1 MSPIIHQPFEFQLGP
16 LSVTGFGI
24 AMVLSFII
32 AQVICETESARRGH
46 DPGPIADLV
55 VASVVGGI
63 LGAKIYYAILTGS
76 SIFTRSGFVFW
87 GGLVGGILATWL
99 VMRHKKLPFTH
110 ISDLAAPGVA
120 AAYAVGRTGC
130 WAVGDDYGLPYDG
143 PLAVAF
149 PNGAPASTVATMSA
163 EFGVQFPA
171 GTPPDQVVSVY
182 PTQLLQVALALGM
195 FGLLWRLRDHKH
207 AEGWLFGAYCALA
220 GTERF
225 LVEFLR
231 AKDDRFFAGLTLAQ
245 LIALGFVGLGFA
257 WMQARRMPG
266 PGQPGIHAAR

>member
-1 MSPIIHQPFEFQLGP
+1 VNPILHQPFEFQLGP

-24 AMVLSFII
+24 AMVMSFII
-32 AQVICETESARRGH
+32 AQVACESESARRGH
-46 DPGPIADLV
+46 DPAQIADLV
-55 VASVVGGI
+55 VASVIGGI

-76 SIFTRSGFVFW
+76 SLFTRSGFVFW
-87 GGLVGGILATWL
+87 GGLAGGILATWFA
-99 VMRHKKLPFTH
+99 MTYKKLPFTR

-120 AAYAVGRTGC
+120 AAYCVGRTGC

-149 PNGAPASTVATMSA
+149 PNGSPPSTAANLSS

-171 GTPPDQVVSVY
+171 GTPLDQVVSVY
-182 PTQLLQVALALGM
+182 PTQLFQVLLAFGM
-195 FGLLWRLRDHKH
+195 FALLWRLRDHKH
-207 AEGWLFGAYCALA
+207 AEGWLFGLYCVLA

-225 LVEFLR
+225 IVEFLR

-245 LIALGFVGLGFA
+245 VIALGFVALGFV
-257 WMQARRMPG
+257 WMQARRTPG
-266 PGQPGIHAAR
+266 PGKPGVHAVA